1 MLKGIRSIIILIC
14 ILFNAQNVF
23 AQNEH
28 LYKDHSIYV
37 SYGNIIHSS
46 QASLSFEKTLFQKN
60 TSRTRLKISNGY
72 YLSNNADFETNAKIF
87 DNYVSLSG
95 VQLIGILELSG
106 GVALSYFK
114 LAEGFEPDP
123 SVDYSEQMR
132 NLQFLGNIGM
142 RYAKDHFMFR
152 AGIGNLEL
160 FYLGLGY
167 NF

>member
-1 MLKGIRSIIILIC
+1 MLKRASSIAILLC
-14 ILFNAQNVF
+14 VVFNAENAF
-23 AQNEH
+23 AQNEP
-28 LYKDHSIYV
+28 LYKDYSIFV
-37 SYGNIIHSS
+37 SYGNVIHSS

-60 TSRTRLKISNGY
+60 TNRTRLKISNGY

-87 DNYVSLSG
+87 DNYVALSG
-95 VQLIGILELSG
+95 VQLIGLLELSG
-106 GVALSYFK
+106 GVALTSFK
-114 LAEGFEPDP
+114 LAEGFDPDP